1 MVRLTETRVVT
12 LRCHEST
19 GLMPMPRRSAKN
31 YRF

>member
-1 MVRLTETRVVT
+1 MT